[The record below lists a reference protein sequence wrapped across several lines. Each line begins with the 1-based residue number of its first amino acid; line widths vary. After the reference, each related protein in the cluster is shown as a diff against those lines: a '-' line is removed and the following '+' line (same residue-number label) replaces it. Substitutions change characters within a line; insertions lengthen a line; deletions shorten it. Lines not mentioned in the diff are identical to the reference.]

1 MNCFCRMVYRQKV
14 CSLISSRDHCQRS
27 SPSQILDPSR
37 AEFEPVWKCRWSCAV
52 VVTIKPW
59 PQRGS
64 LLKGRRLLYL
74 LFDVLFK
81 VPVKVCW
88 GSMISFFPRLWPKNP
103 IFFYLCWL
111 CWLTVH
117 HLHYCN
123 NKWWFFGK
131 YINFKPLLKTVMFCV
146 LVIYE
151 AINPLSGNPRKWSNT
166 FKQFVGN
173 LSTDCLS
180 MLDHFVELALT
191 ESREVLLWWY
201 TNSCTLRN
209 KNIFLI
215 SGIPPSVSF

>member
-1 MNCFCRMVYRQKV
+1 MMNCFCRMVYRQKV

-27 SPSQILDPSR
+27 SPSQILDTSR

-103 IFFYLCWL
+103 IFFLSL
-111 CWLTVH
+111 LT
-117 HLHYCN
+117 LL
-123 NKWWFFGK
+123 
-131 YINFKPLLKTVMFCV
+131 IN
-146 LVIYE
+146 
-151 AINPLSGNPRKWSNT
+151 S
-166 FKQFVGN
+166 
-173 LSTDCLS
+173 
-180 MLDHFVELALT
+180 
-191 ESREVLLWWY
+191 
-201 TNSCTLRN
+201 
-209 KNIFLI
+209 
-215 SGIPPSVSF
+215 PPSALLQQQMMVFWKVH